1 MLNQL
6 VKHTSVS
13 TRFSANM
20 VALVGAQPRTLNL
33 KEFLQHFLDF
43 RWAVAFGFCYG
54 LHLSRVGSPSNCG
67 KACVDVFELRGP
79 RPAPALLLTH
89 PPHNPS
95 HLASPPSGRCEVVE
109 RRARHELGRAQQ
121 RLHLV
126 DGFLSAMAHLDAVV
140 QVGCCGWVGWVDK
153 HSS

>member
-43 RWAVAFGFCYG
+43 RWAVAFGVCYG
-54 LHLSRVGSPSNCG
+54 CTCPGLVALLAAARR
-67 KACVDVFELRGP
+67 AFDVFEQKGVDQRPPWAPYPPTPTPFPPRLPSFLAGARWWSGGRGTSWGAP
-79 RPAPALLLTH
+79 SSACTWLTASWRPWRTWTPWC
-89 PPHNPS
+89 
-95 HLASPPSGRCEVVE
+95 R
-109 RRARHELGRAQQ
+109 
-121 RLHLV
+121 
-126 DGFLSAMAHLDAVV
+126 
-140 QVGCCGWVGWVDK
+140 
-153 HSS
+153 